1 MCHLEREKKVSKK
14 IIISIIVLSLFVSG
28 SFADSLGNELKIVY
42 ADSIMTLIE
51 DGKPV
56 EFDGVLI
63 KGNLHISKMKLIE
76 KETEEGIKRKAVDSK
91 IFLKNSIISDTVI
104 FSQVLFTNDVAF
116 MNVKFENIVYFYG
129 AYFQKSVFLWDVEFE
144 KGADFGPSHFASQS
158 AFYKVRFEGIAHF
171 SGSDFYN
178 TTSFVACKFDTLAN
192 YRGANFREE
201 NSFMDAW
208 FEDIADFTGANFKEP
223 VTFLGAYFK
232 GLADFAYVR
241 FDDEV
246 NFLSSIFEGPVDFS
260 NINAQTIGISW
271 EQIKGKLRYNPRA
284 YSVLIKNFKECGQFE
299 DADEAYYEYR
309 VRKREIARLHPLIN
323 LLEYIFLDFTCGY
336 GTKPFWAVRFSVI
349 LILIFSFFYI
359 WSGAIKERDKPE
371 QSSRNIL
378 KRFGNATYF
387 SVNTFT
393 TVGFG
398 DWYPAKTHSK
408 IVAMIEGF
416 LGWIML
422 SLFLITLARTWIR

>member
-1 MCHLEREKKVSKK
+1 MSSK
-14 IIISIIVLSLFVSG
+14 ITILTIVLTLFVFTYPAY
-28 SFADSLGNELKIVY
+28 SFGNELKIVS
-42 ADSIMTLIE
+42 ADSIIKLIE
-51 DGKPV
+51 QRKPV
-56 EFDGVLI
+56 ELDSINI
-63 KGNLHISKMKLIE
+63 KGNLLIWKMKLPE
-76 KETEEGIKRKAVDSK
+76 KEAEGIKRKAVDSK

-144 KGADFGPSHFASQS
+144 KGADFGPSHFASGS
-158 AFYKVRFEGIAHF
+158 AFYNVRFEGIAHF

-192 YRGANFREE
+192 FRHANFREE

-208 FEDIADFTGANFKEP
+208 FEDTADFTGANFKEP

-232 GLADFAYVR
+232 GLADFSQAR
-241 FDDEV
+241 FRVEADFIGSV
-246 NFLSSIFEGPVDFS
+246 FEDAVDFFH
-260 NINAQTIGISW
+260 INAQTILISW
-271 EQIKGKLRYNPRA
+271 EQIKGKLKYDPRA
-284 YSVLIKNFKECGQFE
+284 YSVLIKSFKDCGQYE
-299 DADEAYYEYR
+299 DADDAYYEYR
-309 VRKREIARLHPLIN
+309 VRKRERFKKWYQPIRILELIV
-323 LLEYIFLDFTCGY
+323 LDWTCGY
-336 GTKPFWAVRFSVI
+336 GTKPSRAIIFSI
-349 LILIFSFFYI
+349 GLIFIFSLVYMRN
-359 WSGAIKERDKPE
+359 GAIRQRDRPE
-371 QSSRNIL
+371 QSPENIR
-378 KRFGNATYF
+378 KRFGNSVYF

-398 DWYPAKTHSK
+398 DWYPAKRCSK
-408 IVAMIEGF
+408 FMAMIEGF